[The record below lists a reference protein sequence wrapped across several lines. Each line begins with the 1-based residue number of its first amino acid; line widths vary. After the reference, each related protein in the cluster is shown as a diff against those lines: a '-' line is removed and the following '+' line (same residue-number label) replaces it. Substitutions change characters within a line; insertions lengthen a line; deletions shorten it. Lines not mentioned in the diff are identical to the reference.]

1 MIRWIVAVWA
11 LLMMAGCGASPA
23 PQAAAQGMPEWVYN
37 PGMSG
42 KIGGVGSSITHVKG
56 RAAQRELAISR
67 ALDEIARQMGVKVSN
82 VLSTEAS
89 AGKGTASSSMESY
102 SFQTTD
108 GRVVKARIKAFW
120 HDDYRDELFVWMV
133 VE

>member
-1 MIRWIVAVWA
+1 MIRYIITAVAA
-11 LLMMAGCGASPA
+11 LWLAGCGQPA
-23 PQAAAQGMPEWVYN
+23 PKGESGGMPEWVYN

-42 KIGGVGSSITHVKG
+42 KIGGVGSAITHVRG
-56 RAAQRELAISR
+56 RAAQREMAISR

-82 VLSTEAS
+82 VLSTQAS
-89 AGKGTASSSMESY
+89 AGEGGASSSMQTY

-108 GRVVKARIKAFW
+108 GRTVKATIKAMW
-120 HDDYRDELFVWMV
+120 HDSYRNELFVWMV

>member
-1 MIRWIVAVWA
+1 MIRVIVAA
-11 LLMMAGCGASPA
+11 LAAMLIAGCGEPA
-23 PQAAAQGMPEWVYN
+23 PRAASNGMPEWVYN

-42 KIGGVGSSITHVKG
+42 KIGGVGSAITHVKG
-56 RAAQRELAISR
+56 RAAQRETAISR

-82 VLSTEAS
+82 VVSTQAQ
-89 AGKGTASSSMESY
+89 AGEGSASSSMQTY

-108 GRVVKARIKAFW
+108 GRTVKARIKAMW
-120 HDDYRDELFVWMV
+120 LDSYRNELFVWMV